1 MQPPYLKYMGSKR
14 SMLQNGLGELITRE
28 VQDCGRF
35 FDLFAG
41 SAAVARF
48 VGERFPVPVVA
59 NDLQQ
64 YSRFLAQAIL
74 HRVRPLDGPAIWK
87 AWNARAMK
95 RLKSALDAPRSFL
108 TASDI
113 ALHRDWS
120 ALQNGCP
127 ITQSYGGHYFSAQQ
141 AMAFDAYRSTVS
153 DDVAIASV
161 EIAAV
166 IIAASQCVA
175 APGHTAQPFQPSAT
189 GIKFIAEAWRRDPHG
204 RVRDALMGLAER
216 HARVV
221 GEAYNA
227 DANELVMD
235 TKPGDLLFI
244 DPPYSGVHYSR
255 FYHVLETIAAG
266 ECGDVSGHGR
276 YPSREQRPKSDYSL
290 KTKSLLA
297 ITNLLEKIANQG
309 SSAIVT
315 FPDAPCSNGLSGEQ
329 VREVAQRHFV
339 VHEYLVQSKFSSL
352 GGRSDG
358 RNAQAGRSART
369 SASEIIFTLKPA

>member
-28 VQDCGRF
+28 VEDCSRF

-48 VGERFPVPVVA
+48 VGEKFPVPVVA

-64 YSRFLAQAIL
+64 YSRVLAQAIL
-74 HRVRPLDGPAIWK
+74 HRVHPLKGAEIWT
-87 AWNARAMK
+87 AWDARASK
-95 RLKSALDAPRSFL
+95 KLNAALDAPRDFR

-113 ALHRDWS
+113 ARHREWS
-120 ALQNGCP
+120 ARQIGYP
-127 ITQSYGGHYFSAQQ
+127 VTQSYGGHYFSAHQ

-153 DDVAIASV
+153 DDVVIGSV
-161 EIAAV
+161 EIAAI

-189 GIKFIAEAWRRDPHG
+189 GIKFISEAWRRDPHA

-216 HARVV
+216 HAKVI
-221 GEAYNA
+221 GEAHSA
-227 DANELVMD
+227 DANELVLN
-235 TKPGDLLFI
+235 TKRGDLLFI

-266 ECGDVSGHGR
+266 ECGEVSGNGR

-290 KTKSLLA
+290 KTKSLVA
-297 ITNLLEKIANQG
+297 ITNLLEKIAVQG
-309 SSAIVT
+309 ASAIVT
-315 FPDAPCSNGLSGEQ
+315 FPDAECSNGLSGEQ
-329 VREVAQRHFV
+329 VREVAHQLFRV
-339 VHEYLVQSKFSSL
+339 EEYLVQSKFSSL

-358 RNAQAGRSART
+358 QNAQAGRSART
-369 SASEIIFTLKPA
+369 NANEIIFTLRPA

>member
-1 MQPPYLKYMGSKR
+1 MGSKR

-28 VQDCGRF
+28 VQNCERF
-35 FDLFAG
+35 FDLFSG

-48 VGERFPVPVVA
+48 VGERFPIPVVA

-74 HRVRPLDGPAIWK
+74 HRVSPLDGPEIWK
-87 AWNARAMK
+87 AWHARTLK
-95 RLKSALDAPRSFL
+95 KLKSVPDALCRFD
-108 TASDI
+108 TASDV
-113 ALHRDWS
+113 ARHREWS
-120 ALQNGCP
+120 VLQSGCP
-127 ITQSYGGHYFSAQQ
+127 VTQSYGGHYFSAQQ

-153 DDVAIASV
+153 DNAVIASV
-161 EIAAV
+161 EIAAI

-175 APGHTAQPFQPSAT
+175 APGHTAQPFQPSVT
-189 GIKFIAEAWRRDPHG
+189 GIKFIAEAWRRDPHT

-216 HARVV
+216 YAKVV
-221 GEAYNA
+221 GEAHNS
-227 DANELVMD
+227 DANELVLS

-266 ECGDVSGHGR
+266 ECGDVSGNGR

-315 FPDAPCSNGLSGEQ
+315 FPDGKCSNGLSGEQ
-329 VREVAQRHFV
+329 IREVAQRHFV
-339 VHEYLVQSKFSSL
+339 VHEYLVRSKFSSL

-358 RNAQAGRSART
+358 QNAQAGRSART
-369 SASEIIFTLKPA
+369 NAKEIIFTLKPS